1 MVALP
6 VEAVAVAAVVDGK
19 ISVYESIVFLYLLF
33 FGDFIEKHYLSFF
46 CVDLFPH
53 CSDSRNS
60 SDYPVTGN

>member
-1 MVALP
+1 MVRYPCMKVL
-6 VEAVAVAAVVDGK
+6 
-19 ISVYESIVFLYLLF
+19 SFCTSCF

>member
-1 MVALP
+1 MVRYPCMKVLFFCT
-6 VEAVAVAAVVDGK
+6 
-19 ISVYESIVFLYLLF
+19 SCF

-60 SDYPVTGN
+60 SDYPVTGT